1 MNINIFFKYLII
13 SCLILSVNHNFSQ
26 NKPKFKVVLDA
37 GHGGKDPGTM
47 RGGIKEKDIVLDV
60 VLKIGKILEQNKDL
74 SIIYTRKTDVFIELR
89 ERANI
94 ANKAKA
100 NLFISVHCNGVKS
113 LQARGTETFV
123 MGMSRTDTNL
133 DIAKKENGVIFLEE
147 NYKEKYKGFDPYNPE
162 TLLGLKILQE
172 EFLGQS
178 IELASEI
185 EKNFN
190 TKNKRYS
197 RGVKQQ
203 PIWVLDATVMPGV
216 LIELGF
222 VSHPEEGKYISSDT
236 GKEELAN
243 SISDAI
249 ISYKTNYF
257 ETGENSQKNT
267 NQSEV
272 TIKKEE
278 ITIKKEEVTNNKD
291 EVISKKE
298 EITIKNSETK
308 VPNKDLIFKIQLE
321 AGLKKIETKSKNFKG
336 LKNISF
342 EKENKLYRYFYGQES
357 NYEACKK
364 LLNDAK
370 AKGYKSAFIVVYK
383 NGVKISLSEALN

>member
-1 MNINIFFKYLII
+1 MRYKNHSKYLILLALLFV
-13 SCLILSVNHNFSQ
+13 STLNFGQ
-26 NKPKFKVVLDA
+26 NTPKFKVVLDA

-47 RGGIKEKDIVLDV
+47 RGSIKEKDIVLDV
-60 VLKIGKILEQNKDL
+60 VLKIGKILEQNKD
-74 SIIYTRKTDVFIELR
+74 ITVVYTRKTDVFIELR

-113 LQARGTETFV
+113 TAAKGTETFV

-147 NYKEKYKGFDPYNPE
+147 DYNEKYKGFDPNNPE

-172 EFLGQS
+172 EFLEQS

-185 EKNFN
+185 ENNFISKNNRF
-190 TKNKRYS
+190 S

-222 VSHPEEGKYISSDT
+222 VSHAEEGKYISSEE
-236 GKEELAN
+236 GKEEMSK

-249 ISYKTNYF
+249 ITYKNNFYSATLENNF
-257 ETGENSQKNT
+257 EPAIVKDDSSESNNS
-267 NQSEV
+267 
-272 TIKKEE
+272 
-278 ITIKKEEVTNNKD
+278 
-291 EVISKKE
+291 
-298 EITIKNSETK
+298 K
-308 VPNKDLIFKIQLE
+308 VPETTEHKGKIYKVQLE
-321 AGLKKIETKSKNFKG
+321 AGSSKIDTKPSNFKG
-336 LKNISF
+336 LQNISVAH
-342 EKENKLYRYFYGQES
+342 ENKIYKYFYGNETDYES
-357 NYEACKK
+357 CKK
-364 LLNDAK
+364 LLEEAK
-370 AKGYKSAFIVVYK
+370 KKGYKSAYIVTFENK
-383 NGVKISLSEALN
+383 

>member
-1 MNINIFFKYLII
+1 MRYKNHSKYLILLAFLFI
-13 SCLILSVNHNFSQ
+13 SVLNFGQ
-26 NKPKFKVVLDA
+26 NTPKFKVVLDA

-47 RGGIKEKDIVLDV
+47 RGSIKEKDIVLDV
-60 VLKIGKILEQNKDL
+60 VLKIGKILEQNKD
-74 SIIYTRKTDVFIELR
+74 ITVVYTRKTDVFIELR

-113 LQARGTETFV
+113 TAAKGTETFV

-147 NYKEKYKGFDPYNPE
+147 DYNEKYKGFDPNNPE

-172 EFLGQS
+172 EFLEQS

-185 EKNFN
+185 ENNFISKNNRF
-190 TKNKRYS
+190 S

-222 VSHPEEGKYISSDT
+222 VSHPEEGKYISSEE
-236 GKEELAN
+236 GKEEMSK

-249 ISYKTNYF
+249 ITYKNNFHSAST
-257 ETGENSQKNT
+257 ENNT
-267 NQSEV
+267 IEAPILNQDLPGLSNSNV
-272 TIKKEE
+272 
-278 ITIKKEEVTNNKD
+278 EEVS
-291 EVISKKE
+291 VAKK
-298 EITIKNSETK
+298 TIYK
-308 VPNKDLIFKIQLE
+308 VQLE
-321 AGLKKIETKSKNFKG
+321 AGTKKIDTKPANFKG
-336 LKNISF
+336 LKNISV
-342 EKENKLYRYFYGQES
+342 EHENKLYKYFYGNETDYES
-357 NYEACKK
+357 CKK
-364 LLNDAK
+364 LLEEAK
-370 AKGYKSAFIVVYK
+370 KKGYKSAYIVTFENK
-383 NGVKISLSEALN
+383 